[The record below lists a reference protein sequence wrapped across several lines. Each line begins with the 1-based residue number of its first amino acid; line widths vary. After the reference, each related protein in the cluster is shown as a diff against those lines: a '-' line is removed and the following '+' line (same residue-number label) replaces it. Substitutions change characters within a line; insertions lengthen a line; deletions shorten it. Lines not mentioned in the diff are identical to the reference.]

1 MSRHF
6 VVIGAQRSGTTWLH
20 DLLAA
25 HPDIVMARPARPEP
39 KVFLREEALSLA
51 DYRAEFFGH
60 ASGQGVLGEKSTSYL
75 GSADAPARVQ
85 ATLGRPQIVVQLRDP
100 LARAVS
106 HWKFSRQHG
115 LETLTLTQALRAD
128 LHGTDRSWDRHR
140 YSVSPF
146 AYVTRGRYADV
157 LPRWTGRF
165 DVHVQFLEEMRDS
178 PAHLGSLYRWLGVD
192 DTVCPQEWNSHPN
205 ASSRSDELLDP
216 DLVEELRDYYAASD
230 AALADLLGR
239 DVPWPARSNA

>member
-25 HPDIVMARPARPEP
+25 HPDIAMARPARPEP
-39 KVFLREEALSLA
+39 KVFLREGAVSLA
-51 DYRAEFFGH
+51 DYRSEFFGH
-60 ASGQGVLGEKSTSYL
+60 ATGQRVLGEKSTSYL
-75 GSADAPARVQ
+75 GSTEAPSRIQ

-100 LARAVS
+100 VARAVS

-115 LETLTLTQALRAD
+115 LETLTLPQALRAD
-128 LHGTDRSWDRHR
+128 LHGTARSWDRHR

-157 LPRWTGRF
+157 LPVWTERF
-165 DVHVQFLEEMRDS
+165 DVRVQFLEEMRED
-178 PAHLGSLYRWLGVD
+178 PAHLDSLYGWLDVD
-192 DTVCPQEWNSHPN
+192 DAVRPPEWDSRPN
-205 ASSRSDELLDP
+205 ASIRSDEPVDP
-216 DLVEELRDYYAASD
+216 VLVEELRDYYAASD
-230 AALADLLGR
+230 AHLAQLLGR
-239 DVPWPARSNA
+239 EVPWPARSIA

>member
-6 VVIGAQRSGTTWLH
+6 IVIGAQRSGTTWLH

-25 HPDIVMARPARPEP
+25 HPDIAMARPARPEP
-39 KVFLREEALSLA
+39 KVFLREDAVSLA
-51 DYRAEFFGH
+51 DYHDEFFGH
-60 ASGQGVLGEKSTSYL
+60 ARSNDVLGEKSTSYL
-75 GSADAPARVQ
+75 GSAAAPSRVQ
-85 ATLGRPQIVVQLRDP
+85 ATLGGPQIVVQLRDP

-115 LETLTLTQALRAD
+115 LEDLTLTQALRAD

-146 AYVTRGRYADV
+146 AYVTRGRYADM
-157 LPRWTGRF
+157 LALWTQRF
-165 DVHVQFLEEMRDS
+165 DVHVQFLEEMREN
-178 PAHLGSLYRWLGVD
+178 PARLGSLYRWLGVD
-192 DTVCPQEWNSHPN
+192 DTVRPQEWDSRPN
-205 ASSRSDELLDP
+205 ASIRPDEPLDP
-216 DLVEELRDYYAASD
+216 ELVEELRDYYAASD
-230 AALADLLGR
+230 AALTGLLGR